1 MLDKTM
7 SLTNR
12 RQHHSTGL
20 INQIR
25 TGLQNVLSDT
35 TTSRAAFAVALK
47 VIAKFTEE
55 FGSGIAGTV
64 FTDHIVGGPS
74 KRLRGYQLKT
84 MVASALDPRTKSLVG
99 NCYH

>member
-1 MLDKTM
+1 M

-12 RQHHSTGL
+12 RQRHSTGL
-20 INQIR
+20 INQMR

-47 VIAKFTEE
+47 VSAKFTEE
-55 FGSGIAGTV
+55 FGSGTAGTV

-84 MVASALDPRTKSLVG
+84 IVVLALDPCKKSLVG
-99 NCYH
+99 NRYH

>member
-1 MLDKTM
+1 M

-12 RQHHSTGL
+12 RQQHSTGL

-84 MVASALDPRTKSLVG
+84 IVALALDPCTKSLVG
-99 NCYH
+99 NRYH